1 MLKITKITIAF
12 LLIAALGGCGKKA
25 KTPEAGNPVPSETPQ
40 ESVQPTITPEATPAS
55 DNKDGEG
62 DIMMEV
68 PDLTSLDSITLIVN
82 KQRPLG
88 EDYEPADLVKPDVP
102 LAKSSVTLRQ
112 EAADA
117 MKVMFDAATEDGISL
132 MIGSGYRSYDYQK
145 NLYKNYVARDG
156 EEEANR
162 YSAKPGQSE

>member
-12 LLIAALGGCGKKA
+12 LLIAALGGCGRKA

-88 EDYEPADLVKPDVP
+88 EDYEPADFVRGIVVFE
-102 LAKSSVTLRQ
+102 KSFHRFLFVHDRSLDFQTAVRQ
-112 EAADA
+112 I
-117 MKVMFDAATEDGISL
+117 F
-132 MIGSGYRSYDYQK
+132 
-145 NLYKNYVARDG
+145 
-156 EEEANR
+156 
-162 YSAKPGQSE
+162 